1 MLVAAI
7 GMKPALSSLVGGE
20 GNMDDYDS
28 ILRPVCSTS
37 SITEMIECREVTK
50 SNSKIFG

>member
-28 ILRPVCSTS
+28 ILRPVCSS
-37 SITEMIECREVTK
+37 SITEMIECREVNK